1 MDERVF
7 GRLARLL
14 EGGPCVLA
22 SVIETRGATPRKSGS
37 RMLITAAHSE
47 FSIGGGAAEAR
58 VLVAA
63 RELLQAGAERHQ
75 LDIDLSGRAG
85 AAGICGGLMR
95 LALRRWQGA
104 EDLGRA
110 QTIAAQLAAGQRI
123 QLNEID
129 LGNPAEE
136 WALPNPRLLIVGAGH
151 CAAALCDLAAHLDYD
166 VWVHDARADML
177 AAPEFA
183 RVSRICGPSIEL
195 VRAFASERALLVVLL
210 NRDFGQDVAALR
222 VLAGQPC
229 RYLGMMGSQRR
240 IAEVHAALGAQ
251 SERLSVLTAPVGLE
265 IGAHTPHEIA
275 VSILAQ
281 LIHTLRH

>member
-1 MDERVF
+1 MDERLF
-7 GRLARLL
+7 ARLARVL
-14 EGGPCVLA
+14 EDGPCVLA
-22 SVIETRGATPRKSGS
+22 SVIQTRGATPRKSGS
-37 RMLITAAHSE
+37 RMLITAAHAE

-63 RELLQAGAERHQ
+63 RDLLQTGAEHRQ

-85 AAGICGGLMR
+85 AAGICGGMMQ
-95 LALRRWQGA
+95 LALRRWHGA
-104 EDLGRA
+104 EDLARA
-110 QTIAAQLAAGQRI
+110 QTIAAQLAAGQRV
-123 QLNEID
+123 QLNESD
-129 LGNPAEE
+129 LAVPIEE

-183 RVSRICGPSIEL
+183 RVSRISGPSDEL
-195 VRAFASERALLVVLL
+195 VRAFDSGRTLLVVLL
-210 NRDFGQDVAALR
+210 NRDFAQDVAALR

-229 RYLGMMGSQRR
+229 RYLGMMGSNRR
-240 IAEVHAALGAQ
+240 IAEVHAALGAE
-251 SERLSVLTAPVGLE
+251 SERLSALTAPVGLE

-281 LIHTLRH
+281 LIQTLQR